1 MRISQFFVL
10 APIVCAVAM
19 AQESRGTITGTVADP
34 QGAAIPGAA
43 VAARN
48 LGTNSEAKTTTN
60 ESGVYV
66 LPFLNTGTYTVTA
79 TVAGFKSAVRDRVDV
94 GLNQRLQLDF
104 KMEVGG
110 ITEQVTVS
118 AQAELLNTANAS
130 RGTTIDAQKVADLPL
145 LGKNPY
151 TFAYHAAGV
160 LHINPQGSITDRPY
174 DNGGMDYLSIA
185 GGRPFTNE
193 FLLDG
198 APNTN
203 TERNNVGSLS
213 FVPPPEATE
222 EVAVLNN
229 NYDAQFGR
237 TGGGVVQATLKSG
250 TNKLHGASLRIPPQ
264 PGSERQYLECQ
275 PGRPASRT
283 IHLESAGR
291 DGERAGLHSQDLRWP
306 QQDVFPVLVGSHQ
319 AEHPQCQSGYRSNGG
334 ESGRRLLLPAPDQWL
349 THHHLRSADHGAGR
363 EREHTRCRSLVI
375 KSRRTGSIRSP

>member
-1 MRISQFFVL
+1 V
-10 APIVCAVAM
+10 
-19 AQESRGTITGTVADP
+19 
-34 QGAAIPGAA
+34 
-43 VAARN
+43 
-48 LGTNSEAKTTTN
+48 K
-60 ESGVYV
+60 
-66 LPFLNTGTYTVTA
+66 
-79 TVAGFKSAVRDRVDV
+79 DRVEV
-94 GLNQRLQLDF
+94 GLNQRLQIDF

-118 AQAELLNTANAS
+118 APADLLNTANAS

-250 TNKLHGASLRIPPQ
+250 TNRLHGSVYEYHRNRILNANTWNANRAVSPRPFIWNQ
-264 PGSERQYLECQ
+264 PGATVNGRSTFPRFMTAGTRPFSCS
-275 PGRPASRT
+275 PGKPSSRT
-283 IHLESAGR
+283 CPTSTWIR
-291 DGERAGLHSQDLRWP
+291 
-306 QQDVFPVLVGSHQ
+306 FP
-319 AEHPQCQSGYRSNGG
+319 
-334 ESGRRLLLPAPDQWL
+334 RRRIARVTSLPC
-349 THHHLRSADHGAGR
+349 
-363 EREHTRCRSLVI
+363 TRPTARP
-375 KSRRTGSIRSP
+375 SPSMTR

>member
-1 MRISQFFVL
+1 MRTSHLFVL

-19 AQESRGTITGTVADP
+19 AQESRGTITGTVSDP

-43 VAARN
+43 VTARN
-48 LGTNSEAKTTTN
+48 QGTNLEAKTTTN

-79 TVAGFKSAVRDRVDV
+79 AVAGFKSAVKDRVEV
-94 GLNQRLQLDF
+94 GLNQRLQIDF

-118 AQAELLNTANAS
+118 AQADLLNTANAS

-250 TNKLHGASLRIPPQ
+250 TNRLHGAVYEYHRNRVLNANTWNANRAGQGRGPFIWNQ
-264 PGSERQYLECQ
+264 PGATVNGPVYIPKVYDGRNKTFFLFSWEAIKQNLPNVNLDTVPTPANRAGDFSSLHQTNGSPITIYDPLTTGHGREC
-275 PGRPASRT
+275 
-283 IHLESAGR
+283 
-291 DGERAGLHSQDLRWP
+291 ERAG
-306 QQDVFPVLVGSHQ
+306 
-319 AEHPQCQSGYRSNGG
+319 AI
-334 ESGRRLLLPAPDQWL
+334 RRQ
-349 THHHLRSADHGAGR
+349 
-363 EREHTRCRSLVI
+363 
-375 KSRRTGSIRSP
+375 

>member
-1 MRISQFFVL
+1 MRTSHLFVL

-19 AQESRGTITGTVADP
+19 AQESRGTITGTVSDP

-43 VAARN
+43 VTARN
-48 LGTNSEAKTTTN
+48 QGTNLEGKTTTN

-79 TVAGFKSAVRDRVDV
+79 AVRDHVDV
-94 GLNQRLQLDF
+94 GLNQRLQIDF

-118 AQAELLNTANAS
+118 AQADLLNTANAN

-198 APNTN
+198 AKSGFMTG
-203 TERNNVGSLS
+203 EV
-213 FVPPPEATE
+213 
-222 EVAVLNN
+222 VAV
-229 NYDAQFGR
+229 D
-237 TGGGVVQATLKSG
+237 GGF
-250 TNKLHGASLRIPPQ
+250 R
-264 PGSERQYLECQ
+264 
-275 PGRPASRT
+275 
-283 IHLESAGR
+283 
-291 DGERAGLHSQDLRWP
+291 
-306 QQDVFPVLVGSHQ
+306 
-319 AEHPQCQSGYRSNGG
+319 
-334 ESGRRLLLPAPDQWL
+334 
-349 THHHLRSADHGAGR
+349 GAGIIA
-363 EREHTRCRSLVI
+363 ED
-375 KSRRTGSIRSP
+375 